1 LDFSIPTILSVFAL
15 SLFVFS
21 IGYMTIAIGRV
32 LVFRQKTRR
41 PVLSSNDLPVTVL
54 KPICGIEYELAENLR
69 SFCRQDYADHQVI
82 FGVRYNDDP
91 AIPVIEA
98 VIREFPDRDISLVI
112 DDQIIGSNY
121 KISNLANMAKIAKHD
136 VFVISDSDMRVSA
149 DYLQRVTAPFA
160 DSKVG
165 ASTCLYSGTPAKGLA
180 SRLGAMFVNDWFL
193 PSALIPTMFGKLKF
207 CFGATMAV
215 RRNVLESFGGFPA
228 LADFLA
234 DDYMLGK
241 FVVEQGYDIA
251 LVPYVVENV
260 ILEEDLK
267 GVFLHEIRW
276 ARTIRSVQPGGY
288 AASITTEIIPLSIF
302 AAFGALTM
310 GSTAPMSLVPVA
322 IALGMR
328 TILHYAVC
336 RGLTNGKSCGA
347 WLIPLRDMLSFAV
360 RLYSFCGTKV
370 LWREREFVVLADNRL
385 KVAK

>member
-1 LDFSIPTILSVFAL
+1 MDFSIPTILSIIVL

-21 IGYMTIAIGRV
+21 IGYMIMAIGRV
-32 LVFRQKTRR
+32 LVFRHKTRQ
-41 PVLSSNDLPVTVL
+41 PAPQSNNLSVTVL
-54 KPICGIEYELAENLR
+54 KPICGTEYELAENLR
-69 SFCRQDYADHQVI
+69 SFCRQDYGDHQVI
-82 FGVRYNDDP
+82 FGVRDNTDL
-91 AIPVIEA
+91 AIPVIKA
-98 VIREFPDRDISLVI
+98 VIKEFSDRDISLVV

-136 VFVISDSDMRVSA
+136 IFVISDSDMRVSK
-149 DYLQRVTAPFA
+149 DYLQRVVAPFA
-160 DSKVG
+160 NNKVG

-228 LADFLA
+228 LADYLA

-241 FVVEQGYDIA
+241 FVVEQGYDVA

-267 GVFLHEIRW
+267 GLFFHETRW

-288 AASITTEIIPLSIF
+288 AASITTEILPLSIF
-302 AAFGALTM
+302 AAFGAFTM
-310 GSTAPMSLVPVA
+310 GATAPMSLVPIA

-347 WLIPLRDMLSFAV
+347 WLIPVRDMLSFAV
-360 RLYSFCGTKV
+360 RIYSFCGTKV

>member
-1 LDFSIPTILSVFAL
+1 MVFTIPTVLSVLAL
-15 SLFVFS
+15 SLFVFAM
-21 IGYMTIAIGRV
+21 GYMIVATGRV
-32 LVFRQKTRR
+32 LVFRQKTRH
-41 PVLSSNDLPVTVL
+41 PVSSSNNLPVTVL
-54 KPICGIEYELAENLR
+54 KPICGMEFELAENLR
-69 SFCRQDYADHQVI
+69 SFCRQEYAEHQVI
-82 FGVRYNDDP
+82 FGVREKTDP

-98 VIREFPDRDISLVI
+98 VIKEFPDRDISLVV

-121 KISNLANMAKIAKHD
+121 KISNLANMAKTAKHGI
-136 VFVISDSDMRVSA
+136 FVISDSDMRVSP
-149 DYLQRVTAPFA
+149 DYLQRVTAPFG

-165 ASTCLYSGTPAKGLA
+165 ATTCLYSGTAAKGLA

-215 RRNVLESFGGFPA
+215 RRNVLEDFGGFPA

-241 FVVEQGYDIA
+241 FVVDQGYDVA
-251 LVPYVVENV
+251 LVPYIVENV

-267 GVFLHEIRW
+267 GVFFHEIRW

-288 AASITTEIIPLSIF
+288 AASITTEIFPLSIF
-302 AAFGALTM
+302 AAFGAFTL
-310 GSTAPMSLVPVA
+310 GASISMSLMPVT

-347 WLIPLRDMLSFAV
+347 WLIPVRDMLSFAV
-360 RLYSFCGTKV
+360 RIYSFCGTKV

>member
-1 LDFSIPTILSVFAL
+1 LDFSIPNILSVIAL
-15 SLFVFS
+15 LLFVFS

-69 SFCRQDYADHQVI
+69 SFCRQDYAEHQVI
-82 FGVRYNDDP
+82 FGVRDNNDP

-98 VIREFPDRDISLVI
+98 VIKEFSDRDISLVV

-136 VFVISDSDMRVSA
+136 VFVISDSDMRVST

-193 PSALIPTMFGKLKF
+193 PSALIPTMFGKLNF

-215 RRNVLESFGGFPA
+215 RRNVLEGFGGFPA
-228 LADFLA
+228 LTDFLA

-241 FVVEQGYDIA
+241 FVVEQGYDVA

-267 GVFLHEIRW
+267 AVFFHEIRW
-276 ARTIRSVQPGGY
+276 ARTIRSVQPRGY
-288 AASITTEIIPLSIF
+288 VASITTEILPLSIF
-302 AAFGALTM
+302 AAFGAFTM
-310 GSTAPMSLVPVA
+310 GVSTPMSLVPVA

-347 WLIPLRDMLSFAV
+347 WLIPIRDMLSFVV
-360 RLYSFCGTKV
+360 RIYSFCGTKV

-385 KVAK
+385 KIAK

>member
-1 LDFSIPTILSVFAL
+1 LDFSIPTILSIIVL

-21 IGYMTIAIGRV
+21 IGYMIMAIGRV
-32 LVFRQKTRR
+32 LVFRHKTRQ
-41 PVLSSNDLPVTVL
+41 PAPQSNNLSVTVL
-54 KPICGIEYELAENLR
+54 KPICGTEYELAENLR
-69 SFCRQDYADHQVI
+69 SFCRQDYGDHQVI
-82 FGVRYNDDP
+82 FGVRDNTDL
-91 AIPVIEA
+91 AIPVIKA
-98 VIREFPDRDISLVI
+98 VIKEFSDRDISLVV

-136 VFVISDSDMRVSA
+136 IFVISDSDMRVSK
-149 DYLQRVTAPFA
+149 DYLQRVVAPFA
-160 DSKVG
+160 NNKVG

-228 LADFLA
+228 LADYLA

-241 FVVEQGYDIA
+241 FVVEQGYDVA

-267 GVFLHEIRW
+267 GLFFHETRW

-288 AASITTEIIPLSIF
+288 AASITTEILPLSIF
-302 AAFGALTM
+302 AAFGAFTM
-310 GSTAPMSLVPVA
+310 GATAPMSLVPIA

-347 WLIPLRDMLSFAV
+347 WLIPVRDMLSFAV
-360 RLYSFCGTKV
+360 RIYSFCGTKV

>member
-1 LDFSIPTILSVFAL
+1 
-15 SLFVFS
+15 
-21 IGYMTIAIGRV
+21 MTIAIGRV

-82 FGVRYNDDP
+82 FGVRDNDDP

-215 RRNVLESFGGFPA
+215 RRNVLDELWWLSRPGRFPRRRLHA
-228 LADFLA
+228 RASLSSSS
-234 DDYMLGK
+234 
-241 FVVEQGYDIA
+241 GYDVA

-260 ILEEDLK
+260 ILEDDSK
-267 GVFLHEIRW
+267 RRVFTRNQMGPDHSL
-276 ARTIRSVQPGGY
+276 RS
-288 AASITTEIIPLSIF
+288 AWRL
-302 AAFGALTM
+302 
-310 GSTAPMSLVPVA
+310 
-322 IALGMR
+322 
-328 TILHYAVC
+328 C
-336 RGLTNGKSCGA
+336 GL
-347 WLIPLRDMLSFAV
+347 D
-360 RLYSFCGTKV
+360 YH
-370 LWREREFVVLADNRL
+370 
-385 KVAK
+385 

>member
-1 LDFSIPTILSVFAL
+1 M
-15 SLFVFS
+15 
-21 IGYMTIAIGRV
+21 GYMIVATGRV
-32 LVFRQKTRR
+32 LVFRQKTRH
-41 PVLSSNDLPVTVL
+41 PVSSSNNLPVTVL
-54 KPICGIEYELAENLR
+54 KPICGMEFELAENLR
-69 SFCRQDYADHQVI
+69 SFCRQEYAEHQVI
-82 FGVRYNDDP
+82 FGVREKTDP

-98 VIREFPDRDISLVI
+98 VIKEFPDRDISLVV

-121 KISNLANMAKIAKHD
+121 KISNLANMAKTAKHGI
-136 VFVISDSDMRVSA
+136 FVISDSDMRVSP
-149 DYLQRVTAPFA
+149 DYLQRVTAPFG

-165 ASTCLYSGTPAKGLA
+165 ATTCLYSGTAAKGLA

-215 RRNVLESFGGFPA
+215 RRNVLEDFGGFPA

-241 FVVEQGYDIA
+241 FVVDQGYDVA
-251 LVPYVVENV
+251 LVPYIVENV

-267 GVFLHEIRW
+267 GVFFHEIRW

-288 AASITTEIIPLSIF
+288 AASITTEIFPLSIF
-302 AAFGALTM
+302 AAFGAFTL
-310 GSTAPMSLVPVA
+310 GASISMSLMPVT

-347 WLIPLRDMLSFAV
+347 WLIPVRDMLSFAV
-360 RLYSFCGTKV
+360 RIYSFCGTKV